1 MLKHFLILLSVFSIS
16 GVNLSSAQNIESMAL
31 PIDNDTQLINYQD
44 VVQLAGTADE
54 LYVRAIEWINTQY
67 NNPADACR
75 IRNRESAVIEIAH
88 RFEILN
94 DEEGDKLIAG
104 IVNYTLKLE
113 FKPGRYRYTLSDL
126 ILKQS
131 TRFPIERWLNK
142 EDSMYSPLWDS
153 YLIQVNK
160 QAKALIDS
168 LKAGMEPQVIKQE
181 EKW

>member
-1 MLKHFLILLSVFSIS
+1 MLKHFLISLSIFLVA
-16 GVNLSSAQNIESMAL
+16 GVNLSNAQDVESMAL
-31 PIDNDTQLINYQD
+31 PFDKDTQLISYQD
-44 VVQLAGTADE
+44 VIQMSGTGDE
-54 LYVRAIEWINTQY
+54 LYVRAIEWVNTQY
-67 NNPADACR
+67 KNPADACR

-104 IVNYTLKLE
+104 IVNYNLKLE
-113 FKPGRYRYTLSDL
+113 FKPGRYRYTLSDM

-131 TRFPIERWLNK
+131 TRFPIEQWLNK

-153 YLIQVNK
+153 YLQQVNR
-160 QAKALIDS
+160 QAKELIDS
-168 LKAGMEPQVIKQE
+168 LKEGMEPPVGKQE

>member
-1 MLKHFLILLSVFSIS
+1 MMYIT
-16 GVNLSSAQNIESMAL
+16 GVNHSSAQDIESMVL
-31 PIDNDTQLINYQD
+31 PMDEDTQLISYQD
-44 VVQLAGTADE
+44 VIQMPGTADE

-67 NNPADACR
+67 KNPADVCR

-104 IVNYTLKLE
+104 IVNYNLKLE

-142 EDSMYSPLWDS
+142 EDQMYSPLWDL
-153 YLIQVNK
+153 YLKQVNR
-160 QAKALIDS
+160 QAKELIES
-168 LKAGMEPQVIKQE
+168 LKSGMEPPVVKQE